1 MNSWSSGQP
10 KNDAKTLFSTLHP
23 LSMVIFA
30 TATVV
35 AFILLCNSRFNFH
48 CYTQCE
54 AMPTQKSARK
64 WRCDLSQLL
73 VWKITKGIHSCKPV
87 SLNRPIKWYRLM
99 KSYWWWQYSD
109 RSIIS
114 HSPHLHI
121 PIPPFSPSLISLMV
135 SVDIK
140 HHVYLL
146 THTAVYFI
154 LRLSKAQ
161 KLQPCH
167 HFVPQAMS
175 LSCMTMWW
183 AKLHGNDVESS
194 ASIHHKLLI
203 LYNHII

>member
-73 VWKITKGIHSCKPV
+73 ARKITKGIHSCKPA
-87 SLNRPIKWYRLM
+87 SLNCPIQSQNLQLDNAGGSTHPCPPLDCLKRWQSDHICYLCWFNQLATKIEKWNEKPRLACVNG
-99 KSYWWWQYSD
+99 
-109 RSIIS
+109 
-114 HSPHLHI
+114 PH
-121 PIPPFSPSLISLMV
+121 P
-135 SVDIK
+135 
-140 HHVYLL
+140 
-146 THTAVYFI
+146 
-154 LRLSKAQ
+154 LSKIPVDVLPWTCQ
-161 KLQPCH
+161 
-167 HFVPQAMS
+167 S
-175 LSCMTMWW
+175 E
-183 AKLHGNDVESS
+183 GNWLGIV
-194 ASIHHKLLI
+194 
-203 LYNHII
+203 